1 MRNRTFSFF
10 LLTIFSL
17 FISTITFAQQQ
28 NTETGPINEMMR
40 SNGKINVV
48 IGVLVI
54 IFAGIVLYLVR
65 IERKLH
71 KLEQEK

>member
-1 MRNRTFSFF
+1 MRKKSFSFI
-10 LLTIFSL
+10 LLNIFSML
-17 FISTITFAQQQ
+17 FSAVAFAQQQ
-28 NTETGPINEMMR
+28 NTETGAVNEMMR

-65 IERKLH
+65 LERKIN
-71 KLEQEK
+71 KLEHEK

>member
-10 LLTIFSL
+10 ILTIFSL
-17 FISTITFAQQQ
+17 LMSTVAFAQQQ
-28 NTETGPINEMMR
+28 NTETGAFNEMMR

-54 IFAGIVLYLVR
+54 IFIGILLYLVR
-65 IERKLH
+65 LERKLN

>member
-17 FISTITFAQQQ
+17 FISTMTFAQQQ
-28 NTETGPINEMMR
+28 NTETGAINEMMR

-54 IFAGIVLYLVR
+54 IFVGIVLYLVR